1 MLSMSTQKLSRRE
14 REILDVLFSLG
25 NEAAAEE
32 IRERLSDPPSSSAV
46 RAMLARLETKGA
58 LRHREKGLR
67 YVYMPTMG
75 RSAARRSAMRRLV
88 DVFFEGSAGQAV
100 TALLDEEKWTRE
112 ELDELVAEIE
122 RRKKS

>member
-1 MLSMSTQKLSRRE
+1 MSTQKLSRRE

>member
-1 MLSMSTQKLSRRE
+1 MSTQKLSRRE

-122 RRKKS
+122 RRKTS